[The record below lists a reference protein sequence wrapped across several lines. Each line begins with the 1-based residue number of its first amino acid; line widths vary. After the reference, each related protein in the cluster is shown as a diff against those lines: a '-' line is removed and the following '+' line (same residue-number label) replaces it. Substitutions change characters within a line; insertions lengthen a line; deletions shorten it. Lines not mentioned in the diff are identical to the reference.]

1 MKKVLPLL
9 IVLLLGFVAEST
21 AQDKVIWRKNVNRH
35 GVYTTPVR
43 YISDYGW
50 GMSLGL
56 NYFYGDAERQG
67 DFQVSPNNIGGH
79 LRVFYTKPL
88 GCPYVELRAQV
99 GLNYLRGNSGTT
111 IAYTTASIMN
121 GAKGYDY
128 RNFWGI
134 AIEPAVLFDF
144 YPIKNVGFYIQV
156 GAGVDLEIARLD
168 YYKGNRELGLLA
180 TNYTGTDFLI
190 SPVIIAGLGYRW
202 RVKDNWRFGVELTV
216 HQTFMDES
224 TFNLDGWPHG
234 INHGVIMGP
243 DPKDMESWGHSKANN
258 DLDGY
263 FNLNFTVQYRFRKK
277 CNVCRSLDW

>member
-21 AQDKVIWRKNVNRH
+21 AQDKVIWHKKPNRH

-50 GMSLGL
+50 GMSLGV

-67 DFQVSPNNIGGH
+67 DFQVSPNNIGGQ

-88 GCPYVELRAQV
+88 GCPYVELRAQL
-99 GLNYLRGNSGTT
+99 GINLLRGCSDT
-111 IAYTTASIMN
+111 IRIPGDTLGKDLQYRRFTAV
-121 GAKGYDY
+121 
-128 RNFWGI
+128 
-134 AIEPAVLFDF
+134 AIEPALLFDF
-144 YPIKNVGFYIQV
+144 YPIPNVGFYIQV
-156 GAGVDLEIARLD
+156 GAGVDLEFAKLNYFRTDKYD
-168 YYKGNRELGLLA
+168 YH
-180 TNYTGTDFLI
+180 GTDFQI
-190 SPVIIAGLGYRW
+190 APVIIAGLGYRW
-202 RVKDNWRFGVELTV
+202 RYRDNWRFGIEMTV
-216 HQTFMDES
+216 HQTFMDE
-224 TFNLDGWPHG
+224 TRFNLDGWPHG
-234 INHGVIMGP
+234 VDYHTRPNEILTP
-243 DPKDMESWGHSKANN
+243 QEAKESWGHSKANN